1 MRPLMMNDV
10 VVTILVVVKTRP
22 VGGLAWLGLAWL
34 GLAWLGF
41 ELEKVVYCGSALFR
55 LIWTQNKNK

>member
-34 GLAWLGF
+34 VF